1 MEEVPHPLDRD
12 YQLLK
17 CQLQLLGPETP
28 EYKVGRAPQRSQA
41 SSGHCSSA
49 CLPSRCPEGSLGLGL
64 LSLCLQTLRRA
75 LGLGDKRSLVH
86 MSLALDTELLLSLQ
100 VVHTYLKQTSN
111 SDRPPALQQVW
122 KVDREGEVRESPPVT
137 TTFSLREKALA
148 YPLLRE

>member
-1 MEEVPHPLDRD
+1 M
-12 YQLLK
+12 
-17 CQLQLLGPETP
+17 LGPETP

-100 VVHTYLKQTSN
+100 VVHTYLKQTSKEQEVRVMQGKGQESSRMQAASRYQKRQEKN
-111 SDRPPALQQVW
+111 SPLES
-122 KVDREGEVRESPPVT
+122 REGTSLVHTDLSPVKLILG
-137 TTFSLREKALA
+137 F
-148 YPLLRE
+148 